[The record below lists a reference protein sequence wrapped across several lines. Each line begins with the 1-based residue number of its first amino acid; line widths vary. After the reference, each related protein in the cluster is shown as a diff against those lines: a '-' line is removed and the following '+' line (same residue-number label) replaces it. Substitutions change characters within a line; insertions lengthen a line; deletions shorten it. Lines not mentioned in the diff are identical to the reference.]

1 MEIAGYI
8 AAVLIG
14 MSLGLIGGGGSI
26 LTVPVLVY
34 LMHIHPVLATTYSL
48 FVVGS
53 CSLVG
58 GTRAYFKGLVDLS
71 TVLYFGLS
79 CMASVFLVR
88 HYLVPEIP
96 EHISS
101 IGNTEIT
108 RDIFLMLLFAVLM
121 LVAAISMIRSNGKK
135 VEEPAKGNTRIVRL
149 ILQGTFVGI
158 VTGLLGAGGGFLIVP
173 ALVLLSRL
181 PMKTAIGSSLTI
193 IAISTLFGFFSTLS
207 HYTINWLQLLTFT
220 SIALLGIFIGG
231 VLSNKISGAT
241 LKKGFGWFVMAMGIF
256 ILVKEIFF
264 S

>member
-14 MSLGLIGGGGSI
+14 LSLGLIGGGGSI

-58 GTRAYFKGLVDLS
+58 GTKAYFKGFVDFY
-71 TVLYFGLS
+71 TVLYFGIS
-79 CMASVFLVR
+79 CMVSVFLVR

-96 EHISS
+96 DQIST
-101 IGNTEIT
+101 IGHTVLT
-108 RDIFLMLLFAVLM
+108 KDIFLMLLFAVLM
-121 LVAAISMIRSNGKK
+121 LMAALSMIRGNGKK
-135 VEEPAKGNTRIVRL
+135 EEEPVRNNTRTVRL

-207 HYTINWLQLLTFT
+207 HYTINWLQLLIFT
-220 SIALLGIFIGG
+220 AIAVLGIFIGSS
-231 VLSNKISGAT
+231 LSDKIPGSA
-241 LKKGFGWFVMAMGIF
+241 LKKGFGWFVMAIGIF

-264 S
+264 A